1 MAMPNQEKLREKNW
15 TNLLFTWIKMSLYIL
30 SADNSK
36 EMEKISE
43 ELSQNKFK
51 TLEKQDNYILM
62 KKRRY
67 GNLLIH
73 AVCLIIA
80 LSFIGI
86 VIFINV
92 VYFAYSFLWASPNVL
107 ITTETVG
114 DDGEPLKFSNMDE
127 IMKKANAIL

>member
-1 MAMPNQEKLREKNW
+1 
-15 TNLLFTWIKMSLYIL
+15 MSLFIL
-30 SADNSK
+30 KADNSK
-36 EMEKISE
+36 EMDKVSD
-43 ELSQNKFK
+43 ELSKYKFK
-51 TLEKQDNYILM
+51 TIEKQNNYILM

-80 LSFIGI
+80 LSFVGA

-92 VYFAYSFLWASPNVL
+92 VYFAYSFIWKSPNVL

-114 DDGEPLKFSNMDE
+114 DDGEALEFSNMDE
-127 IMKKANAIL
+127 VLDEATAIL

>member
-1 MAMPNQEKLREKNW
+1 
-15 TNLLFTWIKMSLYIL
+15 MSLFIL
-30 SADNSK
+30 HADNSK
-36 EMEKISE
+36 EMERISE

-51 TLEKQDNYILM
+51 KIEEQDNYILM

-80 LSFIGI
+80 LGYIGI

-92 VYFAYSFLWASPNVL
+92 IYFAYWIANSVATVP
-107 ITTETVG
+107 ITNHIIT
-114 DDGEPLKFSNMDE
+114 
-127 IMKKANAIL
+127 AIILSILNILTSTP

>member
-1 MAMPNQEKLREKNW
+1 
-15 TNLLFTWIKMSLYIL
+15 MSLYIL

-36 EMEKISE
+36 QMDKLEKDLSE
-43 ELSQNKFK
+43 NKFK

-73 AVCLIIA
+73 AVCLIVA

-92 VYFAYSFLWASPNVL
+92 IYFAYSFIWASPNVL
-107 ITTETVG
+107 ITTETVA
-114 DDGEPLKFSNMDE
+114 DNGEPLEFSDMDE
-127 IMKKANAIL
+127 ILKQATRLV